1 MKDVKKFTDSSFGG
15 NEEFR
20 ALEWCAHSPHCI
32 ADLTGQ
38 VMDELD
44 EYFSTRGV
52 TYIPGQRELL
62 GDTVR
67 LMLGEAEV
75 PVTTIPL
82 LPGMGKSTPV
92 RALVKVLTRE
102 FVRMSDYAKSL
113 GGVILVVEKTAEAY
127 ELRDLIQENAP
138 NRDLVRVL
146 EGPNDFEYCPWR
158 LSAQR
163 CADACRMS
171 RKRLPSDGRMQ
182 IAACR

>member
-1 MKDVKKFTDSSFGG
+1 MNDVKKFTDSSFGG

-20 ALEWCAHSPHCI
+20 ALEWCAYSPHCI

-52 TYIPGQRELL
+52 TYISGQRELL

-82 LPGMGKSTPV
+82 LPGMGNIKIV
-92 RALVKVLTRE
+92 RALEHANEIAVRSVLLYQVAQLVRLGGFLNDKDNAAERLGVITHANELTRQHL
-102 FVRMSDYAKSL
+102 D
-113 GGVILVVEKTAEAY
+113 
-127 ELRDLIQENAP
+127 
-138 NRDLVRVL
+138 
-146 EGPNDFEYCPWR
+146 
-158 LSAQR
+158 
-163 CADACRMS
+163 
-171 RKRLPSDGRMQ
+171 KRTH
-182 IAACR
+182 

>member
-1 MKDVKKFTDSSFGG
+1 MKDVKQFTDSSFGG

-52 TYIPGQRELL
+52 TDTLGQRELL

-75 PVTTIPL
+75 PVTTIPPL
-82 LPGMGKSTPV
+82 AGDGQV
-92 RALVKVLTRE
+92 
-102 FVRMSDYAKSL
+102 YA
-113 GGVILVVEKTAEAY
+113 GACA
-127 ELRDLIQENAP
+127 
-138 NRDLVRVL
+138 
-146 EGPNDFEYCPWR
+146 C
-158 LSAQR
+158 QR
-163 CADACRMS
+163 C
-171 RKRLPSDGRMQ
+171 
-182 IAACR
+182 

>member
-20 ALEWCAHSPHCI
+20 ALEWSAPSPHCR

-44 EYFSTRGV
+44 EYFSTRAI
-52 TYIPGQRELL
+52 TYISGQRELL
-62 GDTVR
+62 RYTVR

-82 LPGMGKSTPV
+82 LPGMGKSTLV

-102 FVRMSDYAKSL
+102 FVR
-113 GGVILVVEKTAEAY
+113 
-127 ELRDLIQENAP
+127 
-138 NRDLVRVL
+138 
-146 EGPNDFEYCPWR
+146 
-158 LSAQR
+158 
-163 CADACRMS
+163 
-171 RKRLPSDGRMQ
+171 
-182 IAACR
+182 AA